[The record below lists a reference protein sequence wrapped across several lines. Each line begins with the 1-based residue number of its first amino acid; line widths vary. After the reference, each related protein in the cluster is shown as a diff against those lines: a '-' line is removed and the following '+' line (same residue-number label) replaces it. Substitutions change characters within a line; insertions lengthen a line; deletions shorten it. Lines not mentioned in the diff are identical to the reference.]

1 MPYSASGSSNRGPLP
16 SNSSAY
22 VLLGLLLGLSV
33 VTAFCTQGT
42 YDSSD
47 SIMHYLFARYAF
59 QHPVNLLE
67 SWSKPL
73 VVQLMAGPAQLG
85 LRGVMVLQCA
95 LVAAAAALAY
105 DAARQLRLPWPWLAL
120 VFCYASAD
128 YFRIQFSGLTEPAF
142 SVVLMAAVALA
153 LRGRVAW
160 GAAVISFLPFARSE
174 GFLLLAVYG
183 LYVLV
188 TRQWRAL
195 PWLGLGF
202 GVYGVAGLFVYQDFL
217 WVFTRNAYPV
227 HNTDYG
233 FASGQITHFV
243 LGLADTIGW
252 VQYGLLWLGA
262 GEMLWALLRPGRR
275 LRPALF
281 TAELLL
287 VYGSITVFVAAHTVF
302 WMFNLFGSLGLIRV
316 LCSLVPLLSLV
327 VLRGVWVC
335 SQLSALPDRQRQIK
349 IGLLV
354 AVVGFLFC
362 GSRIAFRWE
371 RDFGRASDQ
380 LLLDEA
386 ARWAARQHANA
397 HVVYWHPYVAMAA
410 ELDPFGPRHSPPEA
424 LQAQD
429 WPLPPGSL
437 VFWDEW
443 YAVVEGNTP
452 LATLQN
458 NPQLRLRWQG
468 AMPRNRH
475 KPTSDSVRVVVF
487 EKI

>member
-1 MPYSASGSSNRGPLP
+1 M
-16 SNSSAY
+16 
-22 VLLGLLLGLSV
+22 LLGLLLGLSV
-33 VTAFCTQGT
+33 VTACLTQGT

-59 QHPVNLLE
+59 LHPVNFLE

-95 LVAAAAALAY
+95 LVAAAAGLAY
-105 DAARQLRLPWPWLAL
+105 DAARQLRLPWPWLAM

-128 YFRIQFSGLTEPAF
+128 YFRIQFSGLTEPTF

-153 LRGRVAW
+153 LRSRVAW

-183 LYVLV
+183 LYVLLI
-188 TRQWRAL
+188 RQWRAL

-202 GVYGVAGLFVYQDFL
+202 VVYGVAGLFVYQDFL

-227 HNTDYG
+227 HNTDYA

-252 VQYGLLWLGA
+252 VQYGLFWLGA
-262 GEMLWALLRPGRR
+262 GGMVWAWLKPGKR
-275 LRPALF
+275 LRPNLF
-281 TAELLL
+281 TAEVLL
-287 VYGSITVFVAAHTVF
+287 VYGSIVVFVAAHTVF

-335 SQLSALPDRQRQIK
+335 SQLSDAPTRQRQIRVV
-349 IGLLV
+349 LLV
-354 AVVGFLFC
+354 AVVGFLFS

-386 ARWAARQHANA
+386 ARWATHAHANA
-397 HVVYWHPYVAMAA
+397 QLVYWHPYVARATQ
-410 ELDPFGPRHSPPEA
+410 LDPFGPRHSAPEA
-424 LQAQD
+424 LHEQQ
-429 WPLPPGSL
+429 WPLSAGSL

-443 YAVVEGNTP
+443 YAVVEGSTP
-452 LATLQN
+452 LEALKA
-458 NPQLRLRWQG
+458 NPQLRLRWYK
-468 AMPRNRH
+468 AMPRNRR
-475 KPTSDSVRVVVF
+475 KPASDSVRVAVF